1 MTGTKDSLFPRLL
14 FWLGLLAGA
23 GLAVFSLREWGFYV
37 LAPDER
43 PFHAHYAFLRS
54 SGPAGLG
61 FGLAGTVLVF
71 LNLGY
76 LARRRFLDAEWM
88 GSLRHWMALHVF
100 TGLVGG
106 GMVLLHSAFAPR
118 SALGTLAFYS
128 LLIVVV
134 TGLVGRYIYARVP
147 RSVEGRELR
156 REEIRQRLN
165 ECRREMESLG
175 LVHDLF
181 EGAPRDEEEA
191 AGGSFWGALAG
202 LLAGDR
208 EVRRQY
214 GRLRETVL
222 GSERLKPLAESL
234 LPLARRYCRESQW
247 LRRYSGLRRL
257 MRSWRFF
264 HRWFAV
270 LMVVAVIYHVFIGV
284 RLGEL
289 SIGKE

>member
-1 MTGTKDSLFPRLL
+1 MAGKTESLFPRFL

-23 GLAVFSLREWGFYV
+23 GLAVFALREWGFYV

-118 SALGTLAFYS
+118 SALGTLAFYG

-156 REEIRQRLN
+156 REEIRRRLN
-165 ECRREMESLG
+165 ECRLEMETLG
-175 LVHDLF
+175 LSQGLF
-181 EGAPRDEEEA
+181 EGPDGEDEA
-191 AGGSFWGALAG
+191 AGRSFWAALAG
-202 LLAGDR
+202 LVAGDR
-208 EVRRQY
+208 EARREY
-214 GRLRETVL
+214 DRLRETVL
-222 GSERLKPLAESL
+222 GSERLKPLAATL

-247 LRRYSGLRRL
+247 LRRYNGLRRL